1 MALLTFQKLNKEAG
15 RLGRFMLV
23 GLSGTLLDLGLL
35 LLLKRI
41 GLSTLAANS
50 LSYSAGIVNN
60 FTWNRLWTFRD
71 ANSADWRRQLLQF
84 AVISLVG
91 LGVNNLL
98 VLWLETPIG
107 SLIGQPNWGTIL
119 AKLAATGAVLFWNYF
134 ANRQWTFR

>member
-1 MALLTFQKLNKEAG
+1 M
-15 RLGRFMLV
+15 GRFMLV